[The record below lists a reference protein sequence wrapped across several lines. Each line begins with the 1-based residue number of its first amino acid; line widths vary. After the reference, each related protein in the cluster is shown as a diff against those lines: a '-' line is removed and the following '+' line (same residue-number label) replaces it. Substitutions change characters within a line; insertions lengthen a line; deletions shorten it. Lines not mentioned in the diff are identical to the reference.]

1 MNNNIKNKYD
11 ERVKIIKAMGHASR
25 LFMIDELSK
34 GELSVCELRDMIG
47 DDIST
52 ISKHLTVLKNAGL
65 LFYDKRGSKVFYKV
79 NIKCVSQI
87 ICCADNVIK
96 VQREK
101 RA

>member
-1 MNNNIKNKYD
+1 MNDQIKNKYD

-34 GELSVCELRDMIG
+34 RELSVCELRDMIG

-79 NIKCVSQI
+79 DIKCVKKI
-87 ICCADNVIK
+87 IYCADNIIE
-96 VQREK
+96 VQRK
-101 RA
+101 RKA